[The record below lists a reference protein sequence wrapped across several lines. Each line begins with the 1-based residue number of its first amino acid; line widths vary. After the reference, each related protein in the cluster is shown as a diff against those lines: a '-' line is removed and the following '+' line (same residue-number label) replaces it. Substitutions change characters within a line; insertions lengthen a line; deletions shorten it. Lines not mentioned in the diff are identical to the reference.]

1 MSRDAITSQPTLQ
14 QITEQL
20 QQLTDNL
27 QWLADAR
34 LKCVCGYA
42 THTLSEL
49 NIHRERCQILRMAV
63 IGDIIRVANRLGRTP
78 TNQEYNAYRSL
89 ELPAWS
95 LLSIVV
101 FSTWND
107 ALTEC
112 RLPLIRAKKQPRKE
126 TVANPAL
133 KVFRRIES
141 EE

>member
-1 MSRDAITSQPTLQ
+1 MSRDVTTSQPTLQ

-27 QWLADAR
+27 QWIADAR
-34 LKCVCGYA
+34 LKCVCGHA

-49 NIHRERCQILRMAV
+49 NIHREDCQILRMAV
-63 IGDIIRVANRLGRTP
+63 IGDIIRVANQLGRTP
-78 TNQEYNAYRSL
+78 TNQEYNTYRSL

-95 LLSIVV
+95 LLSIIL
-101 FSTWND
+101 FCTWND

-112 RLPLIRAKKQPRKE
+112 RLPLIRVRKQPKKE
-126 TVANPAL
+126 AVVNPAL
-133 KVFRRIES
+133 KVFRQIES